1 MVFDFVIIYLGRD
14 DEFDLVFI
22 DESVPY
28 GGRKLFADFCNSEF
42 SIENLS
48 CYEDLLLFRE
58 EKSLE
63 KKKEIFEIIFYK
75 YFNGSESELEVNIS
89 GGAKNDLNNI
99 FKSMDTIIVFDDS
112 VILKLIGDLKLN
124 LIDTFSR
131 FKLTKSYFNWNLNK
145 QDSFMK

>member
-1 MVFDFVIIYLGRD
+1 VIIYLGRD

-75 YFNGSESELEVNIS
+75 YFNGSEFELEVNIS